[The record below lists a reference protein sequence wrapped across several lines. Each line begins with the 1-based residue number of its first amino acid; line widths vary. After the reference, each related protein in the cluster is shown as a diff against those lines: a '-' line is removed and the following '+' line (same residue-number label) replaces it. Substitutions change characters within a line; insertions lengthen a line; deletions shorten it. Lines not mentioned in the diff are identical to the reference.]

1 MSKVLWYN
9 PQHPHACTWEFR
21 KTDIRE
27 VMARSL
33 QCSNLYSPGWPLL
46 STMNFRFSW
55 HNIWHELEM
64 FPKPLCLRQLLDFR
78 ARGNAIRTVV
88 VVGTN
93 SGGWEEE
100 YSLADQL
107 KKSLS
112 AFSVINPISS
122 FSLPQPFLWDSEW
135 SPLAWVVQIQPFCT
149 WYLIA

>member
-1 MSKVLWYN
+1 
-9 PQHPHACTWEFR
+9 
-21 KTDIRE
+21 
-27 VMARSL
+27 
-33 QCSNLYSPGWPLL
+33 
-46 STMNFRFSW
+46 
-55 HNIWHELEM
+55 M

-112 AFSVINPISS
+112 AFSVINPVSS

-149 WYLIA
+149 